1 MKTNKER
8 AEKLFEAIDAVY
20 HSELMKDRPL
30 IAKLAIVQTIKY
42 YYDKAEKRGAKKER
56 KRWISFV
63 DDEFASA
70 IPENEEIRILK
81 EQIDEMECENE
92 ECKPAPP
99 FDVEKVRG
107 LIGDFMELPSEW
119 AEATKDGIGMDAME
133 VSRKAISLEKQLL
146 AALGIED

>member
-56 KRWISFV
+56 ERWISFV

-99 FDVEKVRG
+99 FDAEKVRELLDCYASHCYWRG
-107 LIGDFMELPSEW
+107 KNGHDFSSIEN
-119 AEATKDGIGMDAME
+119 
-133 VSRKAISLEKQLL
+133 EKNGYLRDIL
-146 AALGIED
+146 AALHINEK